1 MTFMFAAED
10 VLVKWPKI
18 VLPNS
23 TILRDKMVEIQNIS
37 PKIGLNF
44 AFQEKKTEGMMEGS

>member
-1 MTFMFAAED
+1 MFATED

-18 VLPNS
+18 VLPDS
-23 TILRDKMVEIQNIS
+23 TILRDQVAEIENIS

-44 AFQEKKTEGMMEGS
+44 AFQEKEAEDIMEAS